1 MSQAKKKHVSSLAQD
16 KISETTSILGRET
29 KPSLDRHNDNSLQEL
44 TRVKNPFARAND
56 PGRGFPR

>member
-16 KISETTSILGRET
+16 KISETTSILGREV

-44 TRVKNPFARAND
+44 CTLHHPNLF
-56 PGRGFPR
+56 